1 MQLMDILV
9 SAGLILFGLA
19 VCALVVSRLYTRA
32 SKEISFVRTGFR
44 GQKVIMNG
52 GAIVLPVLHEIIL
65 VNMNTLRLE
74 VRRAQQQALITRDRM
89 RVDVM
94 AEFYVRVQPTT
105 EAIADAAQTLGR
117 RTMNPESLKELVEG
131 KFVDALRAVAA
142 EMTME
147 ELHEQRVEFVQ
158 KVQQAVSEDLLKNGL
173 ELESVSLTALDQ
185 TDREFF
191 NPQNAFDAQGLTKLT
206 EEIESRRKQRND
218 IEQDTEV
225 QVREKDLE
233 AERKKLEIIKEE
245 EYAKLEQQREIEV
258 RRATQLAQIAKEQAE
273 QQRNAE
279 QAEIMAK
286 QSVDQQRINS
296 DRLVEEEQIGK
307 DRAVQEREIEK
318 QKSVELASQDRD
330 IAVADRSKDRS
341 VSQAEAD
348 RARALAVTAE
358 EQVSTARETEVA
370 ERQKAIELVE
380 AAKEAE
386 RKAIAIKVAADAEM
400 TSAIDHASA
409 TVTRAQG
416 DADAVRIGAEAE
428 EKRYSVDAEGSKS
441 LHLAENVLSPE
452 VIAMRIKLELIKN
465 LDKIIRESVKP
476 MEAIDGLKIIQLEGL
491 NGATGAGGG
500 GGANAAA
507 TDGSGAGSGNL
518 SDQLV
523 TAALRYRGQAP
534 LVDALLNDVGLSGGS
549 IEGLTGVLNEIAVEN
564 APNAP
569 NAPKATT
576 ATSAAPEKPQDPAL
590 EH

>member
-1 MQLMDILV
+1 MQIMDIV
-9 SAGLILFGLA
+9 AIAGMSLFGLA

-52 GAIVLPVLHEIIL
+52 GAIVLPVLHEIIS

-94 AEFYVRVQPTT
+94 AEFYVRVQPTV

-142 EMTME
+142 EMAME

-158 KVQQAVSEDLLKNGL
+158 KVQHAVSEDLLKNGL

-206 EEIESRRKQRND
+206 EEIEGRRKQRND

-279 QAEIMAK
+279 QAEIVAK

-296 DRLVEEEQIGK
+296 ERLVEEDKIGK
-307 DRAVQEREIEK
+307 DRAVLEREIEK

-358 EQVSTARETEVA
+358 EQVGTARETEVA

-386 RKAIAIKVAADAEM
+386 RKAIAIKVAADAEKV
-400 TSAIDHASA
+400 SANDHASA
-409 TVTRAQG
+409 IVTRAKG
-416 DADAVRIGAEAE
+416 EADAVRIAAEAE
-428 EKRYSVDAEGSKS
+428 EKRYAVDAEGTKS
-441 LHLAENVLSPE
+441 LHLAENVLAPD

-465 LDKIIRESVKP
+465 LDKIIHESVKP
-476 MEAIDGLKIIQLEGL
+476 MEAIDGIKIIQLEGL
-491 NGATGAGGG
+491 NGATGAAPAGTS
-500 GGANAAA
+500 GAASAGEGNAA
-507 TDGSGAGSGNL
+507 GGGNL

-549 IEGLTGVLNEIAVEN
+549 IEGLTGALNEIAESEKTREEVASAEAASAPTFEN
-564 APNAP
+564 
-569 NAPKATT
+569 
-576 ATSAAPEKPQDPAL
+576 
-590 EH
+590 